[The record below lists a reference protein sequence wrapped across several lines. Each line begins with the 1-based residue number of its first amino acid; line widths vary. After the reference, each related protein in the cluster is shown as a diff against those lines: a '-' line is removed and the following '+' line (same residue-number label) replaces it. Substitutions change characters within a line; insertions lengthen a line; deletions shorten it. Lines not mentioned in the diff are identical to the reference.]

1 MNGDAWEA
9 PGPGTW
15 MQDRAHLPASVTPL
29 LQELYPEGFTRGFA
43 TALAPY
49 GVLIDGMRLAFVNG
63 FPYTQPMPFDLPGPD
78 GPKTPEEIGAEIGR
92 RTGLADAAFA

>member
-29 LQELYPEGFTRGFA
+29 LQELYPEGFPAASPPRS
-43 TALAPY
+43 
-49 GVLIDGMRLAFVNG
+49 
-63 FPYTQPMPFDLPGPD
+63 
-78 GPKTPEEIGAEIGR
+78 R
-92 RTGLADAAFA
+92 RTAC